1 MYLELFVVLESE
13 NDPLQSV
20 AETYFNNPATYEES
34 IGELVLGLVSGK
46 KYYYCIVLIRYLAI
60 QMRNILWVAMRC

>member
-13 NDPLQSV
+13 NDPLEGVFLAIQLQ
-20 AETYFNNPATYEES
+20 ES
-34 IGELVLGLVSGK
+34 IGELVLWLVFDE

-60 QMRNILWVAMRC
+60 QIRNLLWVAMRC

>member
-20 AETYFNNPATYEES
+20 AETYFSNPATYEES
-34 IGELVLGLVSGK
+34 IGELVLGT
-46 KYYYCIVLIRYLAI
+46 
-60 QMRNILWVAMRC
+60 